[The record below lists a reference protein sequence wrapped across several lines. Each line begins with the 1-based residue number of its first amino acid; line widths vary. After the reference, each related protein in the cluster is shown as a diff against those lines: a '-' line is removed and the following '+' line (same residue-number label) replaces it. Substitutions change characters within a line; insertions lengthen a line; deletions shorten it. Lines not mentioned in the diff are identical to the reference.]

1 MQEWVGFILVVWFES
16 SRRKGSMMKHLIIG
30 IVVPLIAIVAL
41 PVEIPSADQDSGSAS
56 ISDFKTQ
63 SLYRAVRLDWT
74 VKTPFNKQVGFQL
87 LRSDSFVEG
96 PYEEIAK
103 LAYDKEKVR
112 YTYYDKSIGTE
123 SKYYY
128 KLVVIGVGE
137 TYGPKAARPYFSP
150 PTT

>member
-1 MQEWVGFILVVWFES
+1 
-16 SRRKGSMMKHLIIG
+16 MMKHLC
-30 IVVPLIAIVAL
+30 IAILVSLITILAL
-41 PVEIPSADQDSGSAS
+41 PVEIPSADQNSGSAS

-74 VKTPFNKQVGFQL
+74 VKSPFNEEVFFQI

-96 PYEEIAK
+96 PYEEVAK
-103 LAYDKEKVR
+103 LPYVKEKVN
-112 YTYYDKSIGTE
+112 YIYYDKSIGTE

-128 KLVVIGVGE
+128 KLVVTGAGE
-137 TYGPKAARPYFSP
+137 TCGPVAARPYFSP